1 MRLEVNKDFKQKEAG
16 CRRTELGTWRR
27 RSACHDAQQGLGG
40 ATEAAHA
47 PSQGHAGA
55 SACRKAFRT
64 ALRGLLLF
72 WATPGITTSPS
83 LPESASVSPVLAT
96 GETQEPRKCY
106 QA

>member
-16 CRRTELGTWRR
+16 RRHTELGTWRR
-27 RSACHDAQQGLGG
+27 RSACHGAQQGLG
-40 ATEAAHA
+40 A
-47 PSQGHAGA
+47 PLRPHMLQVRERRA
-55 SACRKAFRT
+55 SACRKTFRP

-96 GETQEPRKCY
+96 GET
-106 QA
+106 